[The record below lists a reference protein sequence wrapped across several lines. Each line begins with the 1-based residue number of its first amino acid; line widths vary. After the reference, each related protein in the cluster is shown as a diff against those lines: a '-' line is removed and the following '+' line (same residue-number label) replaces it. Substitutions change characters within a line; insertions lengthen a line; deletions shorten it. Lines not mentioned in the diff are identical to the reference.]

1 MAETYEEAK
10 ELGHFRVAIFGSAR
24 IVKGDSIFEL
34 VYDLAKLIAHAGI
47 DVVTGGGPGLMSAAS
62 EGHHVGRRDKKI
74 HSVGLSIKLPNEQ
87 KDANHLNVKKE
98 FSRFS
103 NRLDTFMQLSNVV
116 VVAPGGVGTMLELF
130 YTWQLMQISHICIV
144 PIILLGDMWV
154 DFLKWI
160 KSSPL
165 KNNYL
170 DLRDFNLLFHA
181 KDVDDAFSIIEMVYK
196 DYKKGSESFCKND
209 EKYKF

>member
-1 MAETYEEAK
+1 MEETNEK
-10 ELGHFRVAIFGSAR
+10 TQRLRHFRVAIFGSAR
-24 IVKGDSIFEL
+24 ITKGDSNFDL
-34 VYDLAKLIAHAGI
+34 VYDLAKLIAQAGI
-47 DVVTGGGPGLMSAAS
+47 DVVTGGGPGLMSAAN
-62 EGHHVGRRDKKI
+62 EGHHKGRKDKKI

-87 KDANHLNVKKE
+87 KDANHLDVKKE

-103 NRLDTFMQLSNVV
+103 NRLDNFMQLSNVV

-130 YTWQLMQISHICIV
+130 YTWQLMQINHICIV
-144 PIILLGDMWV
+144 PIILLGEMWLN
-154 DFLKWI
+154 FLKWI

-181 KDVDDAFSIIEMVYK
+181 KDVDDVFSIIEMVFN
-196 DYKKGSESFCKND
+196 DFKKGNESFCKNY
-209 EKYKF
+209 EKYKV